1 MTELAVALR
10 DLEEDRVLELVEE
23 KLAAGISPLEIIAD
37 CNEGMSGVGEL
48 FSQNEYYLSQLI
60 FSAEILKAVM
70 ARIEPLLEKKDE
82 SKSPGL
88 VIIGT
93 VAGDI
98 HDIGKN
104 ITLSLLKGAGFD
116 VIDLGVDVP
125 AEKFV
130 ETVKETNAKVLGLSA
145 LLNFT
150 YPEMKNVVDA
160 IEAAGLRDSVNIIIG
175 GAPCNEQVR
184 EFTGADYYA
193 PDAMAGV
200 NLVKEIYAE
209 AK

>member
-10 DLEEDRVLELVEE
+10 DLEEDRVHELVEE
-23 KLAAGISPLEIIAD
+23 KLAAGISPLEIIAE

-48 FSQNEYYLSQLI
+48 FSRDEYFLSQLM

-70 ARIEPLLEKKDE
+70 SRLEPLLEKKDNT
-82 SKSPGL
+82 KSPGL

-93 VAGDI
+93 VQGDI

-116 VIDLGVDVP
+116 VIDMGVDVP

-130 ETVKETNAKVLGLSA
+130 EKVRETGAKVLGLSA
-145 LLNFT
+145 LLNLT
-150 YPEMKNVVDA
+150 YPEMKHVVEA
-160 IEAAGLRDSVNIIIG
+160 IQEAGLRDNVNIIIG

-184 EFTGADYYA
+184 EFTGADFYA

-200 NLVKEIYAE
+200 NLVKEIYAK

>member
-1 MTELAVALR
+1 MRELALALR
-10 DLEEDRVLELVEE
+10 DLEEDKVFELVEE
-23 KLAAGISPLEIIAD
+23 KLEAGISPLDIIAE

-48 FSQNEYYLSQLI
+48 FSKNEYFLSQLI

-70 ARIEPLLEKKDE
+70 ARLEPLLEKKD
-82 SKSPGL
+82 SSNSPGL

-93 VAGDI
+93 VQGDI

-104 ITLSLLKGAGFD
+104 IAMSLLKGAGFD
-116 VIDLGVDVP
+116 VFDMGVDVP

-130 ETVKETNAKVLGLSA
+130 EKVKETGAKVLGLSA

-150 YPEMKNVVDA
+150 YPEMKNVVEA
-160 IEAAGLRDSVNIIIG
+160 IYAAGLRDKVKIIIG

-184 EFTGADYYA
+184 EFTGADFYA
-193 PDAMAGV
+193 ADAMAGV
-200 NLVKEIYAE
+200 NLVKEIYE
-209 AK
+209 VQ